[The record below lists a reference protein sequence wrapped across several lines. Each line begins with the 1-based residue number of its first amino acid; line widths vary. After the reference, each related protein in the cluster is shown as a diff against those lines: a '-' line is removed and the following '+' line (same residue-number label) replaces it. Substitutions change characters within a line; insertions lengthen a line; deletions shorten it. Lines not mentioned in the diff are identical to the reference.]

1 VNKSSRD
8 VKMCEEGTDEV
19 RVQREARTIKARERE
34 WKLKS
39 MHVMTK
45 ANTTYVCS
53 AKQQP
58 SYGT

>member
-1 VNKSSRD
+1 
-8 VKMCEEGTDEV
+8 MCEEGTDDV

-53 AKQQP
+53 AKQP